1 MSKKSLSK
9 EQEKNKS
16 ISQNLLNSYR
26 GALEKVMDYFESIKE
41 IEFTAENIDQNMK
54 IIKSVLDSGALL
66 GKNIEGLA
74 ILEKKVQSEEE
85 IKSKVRGDKKLSL
98 LEQGDI

>member
-1 MSKKSLSK
+1 
-9 EQEKNKS
+9 
-16 ISQNLLNSYR
+16 
-26 GALEKVMDYFESIKE
+26 MDYFESIKE